1 MDRRKFFH
9 LTFGGVIGLSGLR
22 RFQAQARSVGK
33 PLSGNTLAKRPLG
46 KTGEKLSI
54 VGLGGLVLASETQ
67 EKASQIVRDAIDAGV
82 NYFDVAPSYGNA
94 EDRMGPA
101 LKPFRKNVFLACKT
115 LRRDSQGAEEELT
128 SSLRKLETDHFD
140 LYQLHALSKIE
151 DVQQALGPGGA
162 LETFQKA
169 RQAGKIRFI
178 GFSAHSQ
185 EAALAAMD
193 QFDFDTVLFPFNF
206 VCFLKADFGPAVM
219 KKAKEKQMGVLA
231 LKALA
236 RRPWPSPDLRKEWP
250 KAWYQ
255 PLTDPAELA
264 LGLRFTLSLPV
275 TAAVPPGDARIF
287 YPALEVARSFTPLSS
302 QEENDVRQLA
312 SNLKP
317 LFELHPGF

>member
-1 MDRRKFFH
+1 MNRRKFFH

-22 RFQAQARSVGK
+22 PFQAAGRSIDK
-33 PLSGNTLAKRPLG
+33 PLSGKILEKRSLG

-54 VGLGGLVLASETQ
+54 IGLGGLVLANETQ
-67 EKASQIVRDAIDAGV
+67 DKADQIVRDAIEAGV

-115 LRRDSQGAEEELT
+115 LKRDGQGAEDELA
-128 SSLRKLETDHFD
+128 SSLRKLETDHVD
-140 LYQLHALSKIE
+140 LYQLHALSTIE

-162 LETFQKA
+162 LETFRKA
-169 RQAGKIRFI
+169 RQAGKIRFM

-185 EAALAAMD
+185 EAALQAME

-206 VCFLKADFGPAVM
+206 VCFLKADFGPAVL
-219 KKAKEKQMGVLA
+219 KKAREKQMGILA

-236 RRPWPSPDLRKEWP
+236 RQPWPKADLKKEWP

-255 PLTDPAELA
+255 PLSDPAEVS
-264 LGLRFTLSLPV
+264 LGLRFTLSQPI
-275 TAAVPPGDARIF
+275 TSAVPPGDARLF
-287 YPALEVARSFTPLSS
+287 YPALEVARFFAPLSR
-302 QEENDVRQLA
+302 QEENEVRRLA

-317 LFELHPGF
+317 LFELHPES